1 MLISFGLTTD
11 WDETP
16 SEHPICTPH
25 SEVLQAGQGAAVCGH
40 LWTDAED
47 TTAESLLDTGL
58 GALTPKR
65 LPYKIHHGLSP
76 SPYIQAGCPV
86 GP

>member
-1 MLISFGLTTD
+1 MLISLGLTTD

-16 SEHPICTPH
+16 SEHPICTPTRKFSRLARVQL
-25 SEVLQAGQGAAVCGH
+25 SEATCGQT
-40 LWTDAED
+40 LKILLL
-47 TTAESLLDTGL
+47 SLLDTGL
-58 GALTPKR
+58 GALTPQR
-65 LPYKIHHGLSP
+65 LPYKTHHGLSP